1 MPNYILPRAIT
12 LIEVVQMKMVRILR
26 RETEHFDV
34 LDETAEDLVDEDGIS
49 SEEAGFLA
57 GWEEAY

>member
-1 MPNYILPRAIT
+1 
-12 LIEVVQMKMVRILR
+12 MKMVRILR
-26 RETEHFDV
+26 REAEHFDV

-49 SEEAGFLA
+49 AEEAGFLA